1 MPERAWARTFAKCP
15 VNFWKTLDR
24 GLKRISVC
32 AYGNSLTIA

>member
-15 VNFWKTLDR
+15 VNFSKPLDK
-24 GLKRISVC
+24 GTERISVC